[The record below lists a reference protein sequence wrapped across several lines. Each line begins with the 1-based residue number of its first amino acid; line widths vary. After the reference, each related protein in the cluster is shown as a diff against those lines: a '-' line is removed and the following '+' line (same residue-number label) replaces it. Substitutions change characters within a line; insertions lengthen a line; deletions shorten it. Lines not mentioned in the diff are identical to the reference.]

1 MASIFLGIME
11 EERTNWVLHGRLP
24 IYTTIEEFKPDET
37 ETIIAEVNEAL
48 SIHILNLFDMEYL
61 YWYRRGFTPI
71 YSKTKEIRPEIN
83 NKVSVNL
90 AGPIVDFNDGYFLT
104 QPATYIPRKGKEEV
118 AGKVSELNEYLY
130 RSGKHDADNEVV
142 DWFNT
147 VGKADLFVRSVDDA
161 EMPFEAY
168 ALDPRSVFVARSTAP
183 GNKPVYAGY
192 TVAKDGV
199 LYVDVWDK
207 RNCYRLKGTVTGKLV
222 RPYKDYACTVTEI
235 VEVLP
240 NPIGEIPIVE
250 YQYNSVWMS
259 CFELAMPLMDAI
271 SQIQSDRL
279 DGLDQ
284 AIQSL
289 LVFYNCELG
298 KDEEGKDITPSYVRA
313 AGALFLKSIGENK
326 ADLKE
331 IVTNLDQSQTQ
342 VLINNLYELIYTIC
356 GMPSTQGSFPGDS
369 TGLAIELKDGWQICE
384 MNARN
389 TEDLFKKA
397 NRQFD
402 RIITSILRG
411 KGILDINLS
420 DFELHFTRNELRA
433 VQSKA
438 QALQTMLAAGL
449 HPTLALAKSGIS
461 ADPVSDFEISKGYMN
476 LRWGDPEAKEVE
488 KKAKEDIPDET
499 IEEGTQGAMG
509 DGAI

>member
-1 MASIFLGIME
+1 M
-11 EERTNWVLHGRLP
+11 NNLHGRLP
-24 IYTTIEEFKPDET
+24 IYTSISEFSPDRTLE
-37 ETIIAEVNEAL
+37 ILAEVNEAMTV
-48 SIHILNLFDMEYL
+48 HGLNLQQMEEL
-61 YWYRRGFTPI
+61 YGYRRGITPI
-71 YSKTKEIRPEIN
+71 QNKKKEIRPEIN
-83 NKVSVNL
+83 NKVNVNL
-90 AGPIVDFNDGYFLT
+90 AGSIVDFDNGYFLT
-104 QPATYIPRKGKEEV
+104 QPATYIPRKGREET
-118 AGKVSELNEYLY
+118 AEKVQELNEYLY
-130 RSGKHDADNEVV
+130 RSGKHDADNELV
-142 DWFNT
+142 DWFHT
-147 VGKADLFVRSVDDA
+147 VGKADLFVRSVDDP
-161 EMPFEAY
+161 EMPFEAV
-168 ALDPRSVFVARSTAP
+168 ALDPRSAFVVRSTEP

-192 TVAKDGV
+192 TVLKGDT
-199 LYVDVWDK
+199 LYIDVWDR
-207 RNCYRLKGTVTGKLV
+207 RNVYRIKGGKWSDMTSPFTNFL
-222 RPYKDYACTVTEI
+222 CTAQEI

-240 NPIGEIPIVE
+240 NPLGEIPIIE

-259 CFELAMPLMDAI
+259 AFEAAVPLFDAI
-271 SQIQSDRL
+271 EQIQSDRL

-284 AIQSL
+284 AVQSL

-298 KDEEGKDITPSYVRA
+298 EDEDGNAITPSYVRA

-331 IVTNLDQSQTQ
+331 LVSNLDQSQTQ
-342 VLINNLYELIYTIC
+342 VLINNLYEMAMSIC
-356 GMPSTQGSFPGDS
+356 GMPTNTNSFPGDS

-402 RIITSILRG
+402 KIIAKILRE

-438 QALQTMLAAGL
+438 QALQTMLSAGL

-461 ADPVSDFEISKGYMN
+461 SDPVSDFELSKPYMTMI
-476 LRWGDPEAKEVE
+476 WGDPDAPKIETEV
-488 KKAKEDIPDET
+488 
-499 IEEGTQGAMG
+499 IEGMQGAMG

>member
-1 MASIFLGIME
+1 M
-11 EERTNWVLHGRLP
+11 NNLHGRLP
-24 IYTTIEEFKPDET
+24 IYTSISEFSPDRTLE
-37 ETIIAEVNEAL
+37 ILAEVNEAMTV
-48 SIHILNLFDMEYL
+48 HGLNLQQMEEL
-61 YWYRRGFTPI
+61 YGYRRGITPI
-71 YSKTKEIRPEIN
+71 QNKKKEIRPEIN
-83 NKVSVNL
+83 NKVNVNL
-90 AGPIVDFNDGYFLT
+90 AGSIVDFDNGYFLT
-104 QPATYIPRKGKEEV
+104 QPATYIPRKGREET
-118 AGKVSELNEYLY
+118 AEKVQELNEYLY
-130 RSGKHDADNEVV
+130 RSGKHDADNELV
-142 DWFNT
+142 DWFHT
-147 VGKADLFVRSVDDA
+147 VGKADLFVRSVDDP
-161 EMPFEAY
+161 EMPFEAV
-168 ALDPRSVFVARSTAP
+168 ALDPRSAFVVRSTEP

-192 TVAKDGV
+192 TVLKGDT
-199 LYVDVWDK
+199 LYIDVWDR
-207 RNCYRLKGTVTGKLV
+207 RNVYRIKGGKWSDMTSPFTNFL
-222 RPYKDYACTVTEI
+222 CTAQEI

-240 NPIGEIPIVE
+240 NPLGEIPIIE

-259 CFELAMPLMDAI
+259 AFEAAVPLFDAI
-271 SQIQSDRL
+271 EQIQSDRL

-284 AIQSL
+284 AVQSL

-298 KDEEGKDITPSYVRA
+298 EDEDGNAITPSYVRA

-331 IVTNLDQSQTQ
+331 LVSNLDQSQTQ
-342 VLINNLYELIYTIC
+342 VLINNLYEMAMSIC
-356 GMPSTQGSFPGDS
+356 GMPTNTNSFPGDS

-402 RIITSILRG
+402 KIITKILRE

-438 QALQTMLAAGL
+438 QALQTMLSAGL

-461 ADPVSDFEISKGYMN
+461 SDPVSDFELSKPYMTMI
-476 LRWGDPEAKEVE
+476 WGDPDAPKIETEV
-488 KKAKEDIPDET
+488 
-499 IEEGTQGAMG
+499 IEGMQGAMG